1 MALSDTS
8 SPAESVL
15 TSRLRTTLRAA
26 RAEQCRLPDVP
37 EIQLHLLN
45 NDFSNAALTPEEIR
59 AVLDEPAY
67 WAFCWASGQ
76 VLARYLL
83 DHPQW
88 VKGKRILDFGCG
100 SGVAAIAAAKAG
112 AAHVIACDLD
122 PDALRATAYNASLN
136 QVNIELARDF
146 DDIHA
151 TLDLILA
158 ADVLY
163 DRSNLD
169 WLPRFLQRAPNVL
182 LADSRIK
189 DLSAPGY
196 AWIGQYGSSTWPDLD
211 EFDDFRHVNLYQGA
225 R

>member
-1 MALSDTS
+1 MPDTS
-8 SPAESVL
+8 SPAEPTL
-15 TSRLRTTLRAA
+15 TSRLRHTLRTA
-26 RAEQCRLPDVP
+26 RAERCHLPDVP
-37 EIQLHLLN
+37 EIQLYLLN
-45 NDFSNAALTPEEIR
+45 GDFSNAALTPEEIR
-59 AVLDEPAY
+59 AVLDQPAY

-83 DHPQW
+83 DHPHR
-88 VKGKRILDFGCG
+88 VSGKRVLDFGCG

-122 PDALRATAYNASLN
+122 PDALLATAYNASLN
-136 QVNIELARDF
+136 QVSLELVEDF
-146 DDIHA
+146 YQVDSA
-151 TLDLILA
+151 VDLILA

-169 WLPRFLQRAPNVL
+169 WLPRFLQRSPEVL

-189 DLSAPGY
+189 HLAAPNY
-196 AWIGQYGSSTWPDLD
+196 AKIGQYDSGTCPDLD
-211 EFDDFRHVNLYQGA
+211 EFDDFRHVNLYRGD